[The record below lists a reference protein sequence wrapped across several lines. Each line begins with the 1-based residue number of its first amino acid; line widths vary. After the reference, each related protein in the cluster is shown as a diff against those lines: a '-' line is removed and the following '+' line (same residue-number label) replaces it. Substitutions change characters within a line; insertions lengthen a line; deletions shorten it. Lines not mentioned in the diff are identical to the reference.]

1 MKRCVG
7 IILWE
12 TEEKGNGLGPCG
24 SGESFLLCHCPVEL
38 LPPEERKFGD
48 GCWWMQ
54 CELKPLSSL
63 VWGTLPV
70 PPLCTVFLAGLG
82 KDCCVRTHGSCR
94 GPPFWKI
101 LKLEDVTCGKLLST
115 AGSGG
120 LDSHQSCYCAHG
132 RDDGCR

>member
-1 MKRCVG
+1 MVWARVALVRASSLVTV
-7 IILWE
+7 LWSCSHHRE
-12 TEEKGNGLGPCG
+12 G
-24 SGESFLLCHCPVEL
+24 
-38 LPPEERKFGD
+38 KFGD

-54 CELKPLSSL
+54 CEPKPLSSL

-70 PPLCTVFLAGLG
+70 PLPYTVFLAGLG
-82 KDCCVRTHGSCR
+82 KAWCVCTHGSCR
-94 GPPFWKI
+94 GPPLWKI

-120 LDSHQSCYCAHG
+120 LDSRQSCYCAHG